1 MTAVAQGLTT
11 VKVNVE
17 GDTSVGEVPYVTP
30 FTVTDW
36 TLTEYDPASD
46 TSILGPTRQFPA
58 ASILLKVVDKAGV
71 TATVHPVAG
80 QLQAGVYSV

>member
-1 MTAVAQGLTT
+1 MTAVSQGLTT

-36 TLTEYDPASD
+36 T
-46 TSILGPTRQFPA
+46 
-58 ASILLKVVDKAGV
+58 
-71 TATVHPVAG
+71 
-80 QLQAGVYSV
+80 